1 MSEVEHLKKLSD
13 VSHGSNNNF
22 DVNSL
27 QQQIISLEEEKNA
40 LLDYIEEKD
49 NGENNLKNVKSD
61 KNLILQL

>member
-1 MSEVEHLKKLSD
+1 MKKLSD
-13 VSHGSNNNF
+13 VSHGSNNNY

-49 NGENNLKNVKSD
+49 IGEKRVEIAKSD
-61 KNLILQL
+61 KNIIQ

>member
-1 MSEVEHLKKLSD
+1 LKKLSD
-13 VSHGSNNNF
+13 VSHGSNNNY

-49 NGENNLKNVKSD
+49 IGEKNVVDAKSD
-61 KNLILQL
+61 KNLILQLQ

>member
-1 MSEVEHLKKLSD
+1 MKKLSD

-49 NGENNLKNVKSD
+49 IGEKSLKNVTSD
-61 KNLILQL
+61 KNLVSQL